1 VRWFLGCVTHIISQI
16 PDFQLTYYYPLNDS
30 YRPPSSVFFWLL
42 TRAQQVIF
50 NTHFIHAHIT
60 NEGRGDRRSWT
71 SSALGSEPRSAS
83 RLLQLS
89 RSRSSRLAQHTPSVD
104 QGQCLLRFGIKYIGT
119 VFLCVSGIN
128 GYPHL
133 SAGTVAEVGVAAGMA
148 AEVGAAA
155 GTAVAGGGSSG
166 RVLALFGPMIIEP
179 HRLLNTLQPC
189 HILPIPNTIEG
200 RFYYYYEK

>member
-1 VRWFLGCVTHIISQI
+1 M
-16 PDFQLTYYYPLNDS
+16 
-30 YRPPSSVFFWLL
+30 
-42 TRAQQVIF
+42 
-50 NTHFIHAHIT
+50 
-60 NEGRGDRRSWT
+60 
-71 SSALGSEPRSAS
+71 
-83 RLLQLS
+83 
-89 RSRSSRLAQHTPSVD
+89 D
-104 QGQCLLRFGIKYIGT
+104 QGQRLPRFGIKYIGT

-133 SAGTVAEVGVAAGMA
+133 SAGTVAEVGVAAGTA

-189 HILPIPNTIEG
+189 HMLPIPDTIEG
-200 RFYYYYEK
+200 QFYYYYEK